1 MLGDRKGLDSQ
12 WPRVILASFIS
23 LAVVSCSAPAPVASP
38 ASQSKDAPAANAPAA
53 AAAPQ
58 RGGVFA
64 LSVRT
69 APTTVHPFGDTGL
82 GNTITLSGVYDPLV
96 IYDYTGDFRDQY
108 KLEGALA
115 ERWERTDPTTY
126 IFYLRKGVKF
136 HDGSEMTA
144 DDVVWTFE
152 YMRNPANNFRR
163 ATLLRQ
169 AEQITAV
176 DPHTVK
182 ITTKSASPTFLDD
195 LERNAIVMSKKAFD
209 RGVDFEKEAVGT
221 GPYKLQSWDPRGGA
235 ILVRNEEY
243 WGAGK
248 PYLDRVKLN
257 YNMDPSAM
265 VAAFASGQN
274 DVVKVSDKPQ
284 FDAIKLSNP
293 NGVGESFPQD
303 ISDHLI
309 FNVTRP
315 PLDDIR
321 VRRAVHLALNRQEM
335 QSTLTFGLGTI
346 NPPGIN
352 GARKGGWSIPL
363 EELEK
368 LPGYR
373 QPKDADIVEAKR
385 LLAEAGFPNGLKLT
399 LTYNAGFTRYPGEA
413 EMVAGQLKQAG
424 IDMVL
429 DPKEEAV
436 ARKAEQDGSYEL
448 TFSQYYMKPENDWAY
463 WLHTK
468 GRPNTKGANDPEL
481 DRMIDQQN
489 TELDVEKRKGE
500 WIAIQRYLLDKLY
513 TVPLVTQVGFVVYQP
528 YVHGWGDNRAGQAVN
543 MTWADTWLEPSKVPA
558 GR

>member
-1 MLGDRKGLDSQ
+1 
-12 WPRVILASFIS
+12 
-23 LAVVSCSAPAPVASP
+23 
-38 ASQSKDAPAANAPAA
+38 
-53 AAAPQ
+53 
-58 RGGVFA
+58 
-64 LSVRT
+64 
-69 APTTVHPFGDTGL
+69 
-82 GNTITLSGVYDPLV
+82 
-96 IYDYTGDFRDQY
+96 
-108 KLEGALA
+108 
-115 ERWERTDPTTY
+115 
-126 IFYLRKGVKF
+126 
-136 HDGSEMTA
+136 
-144 DDVVWTFE
+144 
-152 YMRNPANNFRR
+152 
-163 ATLLRQ
+163 
-169 AEQITAV
+169 
-176 DPHTVK
+176 
-182 ITTKSASPTFLDD
+182 
-195 LERNAIVMSKKAFD
+195 
-209 RGVDFEKEAVGT
+209 
-221 GPYKLQSWDPRGGA
+221 
-235 ILVRNEEY
+235 
-243 WGAGK
+243 
-248 PYLDRVKLN
+248 
-257 YNMDPSAM
+257 
-265 VAAFASGQN
+265 
-274 DVVKVSDKPQ
+274 
-284 FDAIKLSNP
+284 
-293 NGVGESFPQD
+293 
-303 ISDHLI
+303 
-309 FNVTRP
+309 
-315 PLDDIR
+315 
-321 VRRAVHLALNRQEM
+321 
-335 QSTLTFGLGTI
+335 
-346 NPPGIN
+346 
-352 GARKGGWSIPL
+352 
-363 EELEK
+363 